1 MQILILTPDIHTR
14 GGIARYTAT
23 LALALG
29 DLIGPENVHVQPLLG
44 RDGSDR
50 SFTGCRVL
58 SPVSARLST
67 AGKLRFAFRVL
78 GMGLSEYNLVICT
91 HIGLSPVAGLMR
103 LFFRT
108 PFWVTCHGRE
118 AWPRF
123 AADVRWAAGQA
134 DLLLPVSRF
143 TAEMISRVSG
153 IPQSKMRVLYN
164 AIPDDFAGRLIPAN
178 GNHGSEAAL
187 NKKEKNILSVGT
199 IDKTNTYKGFDTVIK
214 ALPRVLEAIPN
225 ARYLVVGEGNDT
237 GRLKGLARDTGVL
250 DHVKFMGRISDADLA
265 VCYRACDVFVM
276 PSRTR
281 PLKGGGWQGEGF
293 GRVYVE
299 ASLAGKPVVGS
310 TGGGAAEAVLHERT
324 GLLVDPESV
333 PDVAG
338 ALIRLLWNHEQAAIM
353 GFEGREW
360 ALEHFTSGALRYR
373 LAELLRGYGFSPHNE
388 LAESGDTRHAFPT
401 RKREPQVMGG
411 SGRS

>member
-1 MQILILTPDIHTR
+1 MQVLILTPDIHTR

-23 LALALG
+23 LASVLG

-44 RDGSDR
+44 REGAEGNFS
-50 SFTGCRVL
+50 GCRVL
-58 SPVSARLST
+58 SPVAARLST
-67 AGKLRFAFRVL
+67 AGKFRFAFRAL
-78 GMGLSEYNLVICT
+78 GKGRCKYSLAICT

-123 AADVRWAAGQA
+123 PADVRWAAGQA

-143 TAEMISRVSG
+143 TAEMVSRVSG
-153 IPQSKMRVLYN
+153 VPQSKMRVLYN
-164 AIPDDFAGRLIPAN
+164 AIPDDFAGRLVSAN
-178 GNHGSEAAL
+178 GNHGSDDAA
-187 NKKEKNILSVGT
+187 NKKEILSVGT
-199 IDKTNTYKGFDTVIK
+199 IDKTNAYKGFDTVIK
-214 ALPRVLEAIPN
+214 ALPRVLQAVPN
-225 ARYLVVGEGNDT
+225 ARYLVVGEGDDT
-237 GRLKGLARDTGVL
+237 GRLMGLARDTGVQ
-250 DHVKFMGRISDADLA
+250 DRVEFRGGISDADLA
-265 VCYRACDVFVM
+265 ACYRACDVFVL

-281 PLKGGGWQGEGF
+281 SLKGGGWKGEGF

-310 TGGGAAEAVLHERT
+310 TCGGAAEAVLHGKT

-338 ALIRLLWNHEQAAIM
+338 ALVSLLCNHEQAAIM
-353 GFEGREW
+353 GVKGRNW
-360 ALEHFTSGALRYR
+360 ALGHFTSGALKCR
-373 LAELLRGYGFSPHNE
+373 LAELLRSYGFSFHNDP
-388 LAESGDTRHAFPT
+388 AVSRNTRHVFPAP
-401 RKREPQVMGG
+401 KREPQVIGG
-411 SGRS
+411 SGRL